1 MPALSPRMQRHFCAV
16 HSGIFCI
23 ALLILIPVMS
33 LRAED
38 DFQQLFDESDE
49 PGRVQ
54 ELIDDLSLLK
64 ERKIPVNTAS
74 AGDLL
79 LLPFLSP
86 ADARAIVLWREQNGA
101 IRSRSDLEGIIG
113 EDTASMVMPFL
124 DFTMF
129 RLPERA
135 PTPPV
140 DARWDARWYREYP
153 ERRGIATGA
162 YLGGNDKF
170 YSRLGVQYGDIDVRG
185 VIQKDTGEPDWDDF
199 TSLSVSITGQGFIR
213 RVVAGNFTVSTGQG
227 LLFGQGRYLSKGVDP
242 LGVRLR
248 GHTLKPY
255 SSSGETGF
263 MQGAGVELDAGPL
276 DITAFYSDNRVDA
289 SVDDG
294 TITTLRAS
302 GYHRTESEILHKDN
316 CSERVAGLH
325 LRVPF
330 RSDSVEGSI
339 GATLMRY
346 RYDLP
351 YEDAGGKE
359 GWYDGGGID
368 LDVSLDDIDVFAEA
382 SVTGSERY
390 VSWIAGAG
398 FPLTEGISSV
408 IAVRDYHREYVS
420 PFSGAFAERAGNA
433 SNEEGYYAGIEARIL
448 KNLRIGAYYDIFR
461 FPELNRYYG
470 LSSSGSEAKL
480 SVAYRQSS
488 SLRWEL
494 LLQHQYK
501 DNAEKYEPESGSVYY
516 TAVPYVTDRA
526 RLGLEHKVSRWLTL
540 KLRGEYRSVTGRY
553 PERNTYSDG
562 WLAYVQANV
571 SSGPVR
577 VKTRYTRFLTDDY
590 DSAIYVYE
598 DDLPRVFSLP
608 AYYGDGQSFFSV
620 VSWKAASFFTLSG
633 RFRKTWYADR
643 EVYGSGHDERNT
655 DSPVDVHIGCSVV
668 I

>member
-1 MPALSPRMQRHFCAV
+1 
-16 HSGIFCI
+16 
-23 ALLILIPVMS
+23 
-33 LRAED
+33 
-38 DFQQLFDESDE
+38 
-49 PGRVQ
+49 
-54 ELIDDLSLLK
+54 
-64 ERKIPVNTAS
+64 
-74 AGDLL
+74 
-79 LLPFLSP
+79 
-86 ADARAIVLWREQNGA
+86 
-101 IRSRSDLEGIIG
+101 
-113 EDTASMVMPFL
+113 
-124 DFTMF
+124 
-129 RLPERA
+129 
-135 PTPPV
+135 
-140 DARWDARWYREYP
+140 
-153 ERRGIATGA
+153 
-162 YLGGNDKF
+162 
-170 YSRLGVQYGDIDVRG
+170 
-185 VIQKDTGEPDWDDF
+185 
-199 TSLSVSITGQGFIR
+199 
-213 RVVAGNFTVSTGQG
+213 
-227 LLFGQGRYLSKGVDP
+227 
-242 LGVRLR
+242 
-248 GHTLKPY
+248 LKPY

-420 PFSGAFAERAGNA
+420 PFSGAFAERADNA

-577 VKTRYTRFLTDDY
+577 LKTRYTRFLTDDY

-655 DSPVDVHIGCSVV
+655 DSPVDVHIGCTVV